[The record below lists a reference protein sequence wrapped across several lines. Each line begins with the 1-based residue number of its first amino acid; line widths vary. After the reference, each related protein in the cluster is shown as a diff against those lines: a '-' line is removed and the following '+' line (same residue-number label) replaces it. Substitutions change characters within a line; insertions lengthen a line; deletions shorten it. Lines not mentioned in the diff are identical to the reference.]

1 MTLNKER
8 EEYNLVS
15 YKELEKIFIQCE
27 KNSQLNKE
35 FSIDKNIEINDLN
48 QIINNM
54 NLKIE
59 ETNES
64 LQVCNKGFALYLLF
78 LPKFSFFRPSWIKA

>member
-35 FSIDKNIEINDLN
+35 FSIDKNIEINSQIKLPVILN
-48 QIINNM
+48 KAVRSRLPIACPSKSLSVL
-54 NLKIE
+54 NL
-59 ETNES
+59 
-64 LQVCNKGFALYLLF
+64 Y
-78 LPKFSFFRPSWIKA
+78 

>member
-35 FSIDKNIEINDLN
+35 ISIDKNIEINS
-48 QIINNM
+48 QIKLPVINFM
-54 NLKIE
+54 NSKNKIKDIVKRKLK
-59 ETNES
+59 
-64 LQVCNKGFALYLLF
+64 
-78 LPKFSFFRPSWIKA
+78 KFSCS

>member
-15 YKELEKIFIQCE
+15 YKKLEKIFIQCE

-35 FSIDKNIEINDLN
+35 FSIDKNIEINS
-48 QIINNM
+48 QIKLPVINFM
-54 NLKIE
+54 NSKNKIKDIVKRKLK
-59 ETNES
+59 
-64 LQVCNKGFALYLLF
+64 
-78 LPKFSFFRPSWIKA
+78 KFSCS